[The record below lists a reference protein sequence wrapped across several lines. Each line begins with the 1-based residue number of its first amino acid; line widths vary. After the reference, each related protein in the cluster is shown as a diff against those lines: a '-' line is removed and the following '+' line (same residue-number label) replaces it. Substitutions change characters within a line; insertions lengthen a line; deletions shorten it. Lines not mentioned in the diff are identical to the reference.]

1 MALGPASCMLALCR
15 VPLPVSPVCCLVS
28 LLFVVLGKPQGPG
41 QCPAHVDF
49 TRCCSVSEEET
60 QMPANELTHPARQAL
75 MCDYQ
80 AGAEC
85 CVVFALDRSEGC
97 FLLSVWK

>member
-1 MALGPASCMLALCR
+1 
-15 VPLPVSPVCCLVS
+15 
-28 LLFVVLGKPQGPG
+28 
-41 QCPAHVDF
+41 
-49 TRCCSVSEEET
+49 
-60 QMPANELTHPARQAL
+60 MPANELTHPARQAL

-85 CVVFALDRSEGC
+85 RVVFVLDRSEGC